1 MKTLLGI
8 FLAAFS
14 TMAFSAEERIISLG
28 GNVTEIV
35 YELNKEDLL
44 VATDTTSNYP
54 AAAAKTPKVGYMR
67 QLSAE
72 GILSME
78 PTVIFM
84 TTEAGPPVVIK
95 QLKETGVNM
104 QIVPSE
110 FSIEGTI
117 EKVATMSK
125 YLGEE
130 EKGQKIIKKIKSD
143 MAEANAIISKNQDKK
158 PKVLFILSPR
168 NGSLMV
174 SGVDTQADS
183 MIKLAGGENAMT
195 SFEGFKPLTPEQILA
210 VNPEVILMMNHT
222 RRVNGGKKGIMEHP
236 VLKLTPAVKNN
247 KVITMDGS
255 YLLGFGPRVGQAVK
269 DLAEH
274 LYVN

>member
-158 PKVLFILSPR
+158 PKGAFHSQP
-168 NGSLMV
+168 S
-174 SGVDTQADS
+174 
-183 MIKLAGGENAMT
+183 
-195 SFEGFKPLTPEQILA
+195 
-210 VNPEVILMMNHT
+210 
-222 RRVNGGKKGIMEHP
+222 
-236 VLKLTPAVKNN
+236 
-247 KVITMDGS
+247 
-255 YLLGFGPRVGQAVK
+255 
-269 DLAEH
+269 
-274 LYVN
+274 